1 MSSQIPAG
9 FQLGGFHCGIKRNPN
24 KEDLSLIVCQEDT
37 VAAGV
42 YTTNLVVAAP
52 VVWSRQRT
60 PSSRVRAVITNS
72 GNANACT
79 GEQGDRD
86 NAEMAALVAEKIGAS
101 DDQVLIMSTGIIGHR
116 LPMEKIR
123 SGIDQVSQRLGQE
136 ESHFSAAARGI
147 LTTDK
152 DKKIASRTCQI
163 GGQTIRLLGMCK
175 GAGMIAPNMATMLAV
190 VLTDAR
196 LTPEQAQSLLREVT
210 QDTFNCISV
219 EGHRSTNDTL
229 LLLASGK
236 AGGPLGD
243 AELRQFREELRQL
256 CEDLAK
262 QIPADGEGATHLIA
276 IDVVGCA
283 RREDAFQIA
292 KTVADSP
299 LVKTAITGGDPNWG
313 RIVSAAGYAGV
324 TFNPLQMQLRVNDHL
339 LYQQGTP
346 VKFDEK
352 QVSQSIKEHFETH
365 VELRFQEGDAQV
377 RYWTSDLTLEYVR
390 FNSEYR
396 T

>member
-1 MSSQIPAG
+1 MQIPAG

-24 KEDLSLIVCQEDT
+24 KEDLSLIVCDNDT

-52 VVWSRQRT
+52 VVWDRERT
-60 PSSRVRAVITNS
+60 PSDKIRAVLTNS

-79 GEQGDRD
+79 GEQGVKD
-86 NAEMAALVAEKIGAS
+86 NAEMAKIVAEKAS
-101 DDQVLIMSTGIIGHR
+101 VSADQVLTMSTGIIGHH

-123 SGIDQVSQRLGQE
+123 TGLDQVWQRLGTDE
-136 ESHFSAAARGI
+136 ALFDAAARGI
-147 LTTDK
+147 MTTDK
-152 DKKIASRTCQI
+152 GKKVAYRSCQVA
-163 GGQTIRLLGMCK
+163 GQQVNLLGMCK
-175 GAGMIAPNMATMLAV
+175 GAGMIAPNMATMLGI
-190 VLTDAR
+190 VLTDAQLSPR
-196 LTPEQAQSLLREVT
+196 QAKDLLTACSN
-210 QDTFNCISV
+210 DTFNCISV

-229 LLLASGK
+229 LLLASGQ
-236 AGGPLGD
+236 AGTGELAGD
-243 AELRQFREELRQL
+243 DLKTFQAELHQL

-276 IDVVGCA
+276 IDVQGCQQ
-283 RREDAFQIA
+283 RSDAFQIA

-324 TFNPLQMQLRVNDHL
+324 NFDPQGMELEVNGHL
-339 LYQQGTP
+339 LYREGTP

-352 QVSQSIKEHFETH
+352 TVSQSIKDNFETH
-365 VELRFQEGDAQV
+365 VLLRFREGDAQV
-377 RYWTSDLTLEYVR
+377 RYWTSDLTLDYVR